1 MTDKEKAMQDLLA
14 HGKTFAQHLPSVG
27 LKCGRRPMSK
37 WENFRWRL
45 AVLIMPQVML
55 LAIADALGV
64 DVDAVLG
71 EKAGD

>member
-1 MTDKEKAMQDLLA
+1 
-14 HGKTFAQHLPSVG
+14 
-27 LKCGRRPMSK
+27 MSK

-55 LAIADALGV
+55 FAIADALGV

-71 EKAGD
+71 EKADD